1 MNKNTV
7 VSACDHNY
15 IWGAWLLL
23 ASMRVHKMKDRAL
36 ILGGGLTDEDVSLLE
51 QFGDIDVHHMREGNS
66 RSMTCQKP
74 EAMLLADTEYITW
87 ADCDAVF
94 TGNVSKYM
102 NAEPHTIRIRK
113 RCREENA
120 MVFSSRYQPGDD
132 YGAIPRKILDI
143 WREDV
148 GENTEPAIDTVC
160 SAAAMTFHRD
170 KKDIIEKWRRQ
181 MLKVIPNKDKG
192 VVDQDNY
199 AYFQTDE
206 SVLNS
211 VLCFAEGAPEPVKF
225 LLDKN
230 PLAFFAHYT
239 FKPKPWQQ
247 WDRYSLRYYE
257 PTLYVVEQAIK
268 EGYRTPPDV
277 PYTFKRK
284 YKAFCAAQ
292 AYAKDYTKRIAKM
305 LLRKS

>member
-15 IWGAWLLL
+15 IWGAWLLV
-23 ASMRVHKMKDRAL
+23 ASMRVHKMEDKAL
-36 ILGGGLTDEDVSLLE
+36 ILGGGLTDHDVMLLE
-51 QFGDIDVHHMREGNS
+51 QFDNTEVRHMEQGNS

-94 TGNVSKYM
+94 TGNTSEYM
-102 NAEPHTIRIRK
+102 KAEPDEIRIRI
-113 RCREENA
+113 RCKAENA
-120 MVFSSRYQPGDD
+120 MVYGSRYDKNDVHGS
-132 YGAIPRKILDI
+132 IPKKILDI
-143 WREDV
+143 WQENV
-148 GENTEPAIDTVC
+148 GENSEPAIETVS

-170 KKDIIEKWRRQ
+170 KKFIIEKWREQ
-181 MLKVIPNKDKG
+181 MMKVIPNKDEG
-192 VVDQDNY
+192 VVDQSNF

-211 VLCFAEGAPEPVKF
+211 VLCFAKGAPKPVEF
-225 LLDKN
+225 LLDKDSD
-230 PLAFFAHYT
+230 AFFAHYT

-247 WDRYSLRYYE
+247 WDRYSLRYYD

-268 EGYRTPPDV
+268 EGYKIPPHI

-292 AYAKDYTKRIAKM
+292 AYGKDYARRIAKKI
-305 LLRKS
+305 LGRD

>member
-1 MNKNTV
+1 MNNNTV

-15 IWGAWLLL
+15 IWGAWLLV
-23 ASMRVHKMKDRAL
+23 ASMRVHKMDDKAL
-36 ILGGGLTDEDVSLLE
+36 ILGGGLTDHDVELLK
-51 QFGDIDVHHMREGNS
+51 QFDNTEVHHMEEGNS

-74 EAMLLADTEYITW
+74 EAMLLADTENITW

-94 TGNVSKYM
+94 TGNVSDYM
-102 NAEPHTIRIRK
+102 KAEPEEIRIRIRDK
-113 RCREENA
+113 AENA
-120 MVFSSRYQPGDD
+120 MVYSSRYEESDA
-132 YGAIPRKILDI
+132 YGSIPKKVLDI
-143 WREDV
+143 WQQNV
-148 GENTEPAIDTVC
+148 GENNTPAIETVS

-170 KKDIIEKWRRQ
+170 KKFIIKKWREQ
-181 MLKVIPNKDKG
+181 MLKVIPNKDEG
-192 VVDQDNY
+192 VVDQSNF

-211 VLCFAEGAPEPVKF
+211 VLCFAEGAPRPVEF
-225 LLDKN
+225 LLDKD
-230 PLAFFAHYT
+230 PDAFFAHYT

-268 EGYRTPPDV
+268 EGYQTPPEI

-292 AYAKDYTKRIAKM
+292 AYAKDYTRRIAKAI
-305 LLRKS
+305 LGKK